1 MVDAL
6 EVNVIEEII
15 VNIMVALLTLIILL
29 VQRSVQDA
37 SVSLKDIQD

>member
-6 EVNVIEEII
+6 EVNVKEEII